1 MARRFQRLGS
11 VPLVQWNRCSF
22 EQGFPLVVSFDLRA
36 GFKSRSVGSVAVG
49 VWGRGVWRD
58 IVPTGR
64 RIAWKISDQRS
75 LYRMIIPGRPFR
87 STGDPEALIMIWLK
101 ANAYVISPPSFH
113 PLARAWPRTH
123 DVTRLL
129 LDFSLEFKP
138 CPLRSRYPIQVHGK
152 ERPPQFPA
160 PMSAYSIKP
169 LELVTRL
176 DTQAEEELESEI
188 CHSGLD
194 WALTKISAC
203 RPARNWT
210 TARPVPHTLEHL
222 ALARYS
228 KEKGRTEKKTAEA
241 KAMEKLFK
249 LMELR
254 ACERA
259 YERDITDPMGMG
271 RLEVVQQELR
281 TSESKCKELQ
291 TLHKQVVGQRDDQY
305 ASIAA
310 LETKLAN
317 VIDERDRDRAAATF
331 FNAKLEKVKSRLQEA
346 ASGLEES
353 NKRFSKLLEKRQQD
367 QATIT
372 ELRALLKDSGTD
384 RFRKRLTNEQRT

>member
-1 MARRFQRLGS
+1 M
-11 VPLVQWNRCSF
+11 
-22 EQGFPLVVSFDLRA
+22 
-36 GFKSRSVGSVAVG
+36 
-49 VWGRGVWRD
+49 
-58 IVPTGR
+58 
-64 RIAWKISDQRS
+64 
-75 LYRMIIPGRPFR
+75 
-87 STGDPEALIMIWLK
+87 
-101 ANAYVISPPSFH
+101 
-113 PLARAWPRTH
+113 
-123 DVTRLL
+123 
-129 LDFSLEFKP
+129 
-138 CPLRSRYPIQVHGK
+138 PLRSRYPIQVHGK

-194 WALTKISAC
+194 WCLDEDFGVPTC
-203 RPARNWT
+203 EELDDCT
-210 TARPVPHTLEHL
+210 TCSSYLEHL
-222 ALARYS
+222 ALAWYG
-228 KEKGRTEKKTAEA
+228 KEKGDGEETAEA

-271 RLEVVQQELR
+271 RLEGAIVDQVGNTLDALKERDHAVRDMAVVQQELR

-384 RFRKRLTNEQRT
+384 RFRKRPTNEQRT